1 MDTRILK
8 ILMAT
13 ALAALVLTIGSA
25 RADDTDVYMNPGSG
39 LPAGSEPMVMFSLDY
54 RPNLGSTACNG
65 NECDTLIKE
74 GYLPLQA
81 SYTFFDVLRGALR
94 KVFDP
99 LEGVRVGLMLNHN
112 NNSYCEGFGR
122 NRCSNGVYISM

>member
-8 ILMAT
+8 ISMAT

-65 NECDTLIKE
+65 NECDTLIDE
-74 GYLPLQA
+74 GYLPLKA

-112 NNSYCEGFGR
+112 NNRKC
-122 NRCSNGVYISM
+122 